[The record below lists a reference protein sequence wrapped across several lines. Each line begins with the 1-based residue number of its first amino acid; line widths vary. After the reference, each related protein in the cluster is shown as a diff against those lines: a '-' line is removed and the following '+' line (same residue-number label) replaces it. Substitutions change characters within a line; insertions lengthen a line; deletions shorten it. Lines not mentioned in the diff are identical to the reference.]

1 MTERD
6 RHMVWKEG
14 VGMTMIGRTG
24 ETGRITIL
32 NGIVE
37 TEEAA
42 WTGANGTNRP
52 TRSVVLPPL
61 INHTIHAT

>member
-1 MTERD
+1 MTEWD
-6 RHMVWKEG
+6 RRMVWKEG
-14 VGMTMIGRTG
+14 VGMTVIGRTG
-24 ETGRITIL
+24 ETGRIAIL

-42 WTGANGTNRP
+42 WTGASVTNHP

-61 INHTIHAT
+61 INHTIRAA